1 VLRAITGDVR
11 CGRDA
16 RPRRASAE
24 SADSRLLPTE
34 PRHILDRLDAFSCG
48 TRVLMRHPRPPPPLG
63 VRGWHGV
70 VRFRHRPAELAS
82 GDPVDGTTAGRWSGR
97 RAGRRSSRLR
107 ELIASLAKTLCRW
120 YCTIRALMN
129 SRLPISDW
137 TGRRG
142 PAARS
147 PPPEQS
153 ASRGCRPS
161 ASGRDS
167 RWPAARD
174 RRARPHG
181 RLNAKRA
188 NARPSRKRPSRPRRP
203 GARTP
208 LSARVDRCG
217 VNGQGKQWKGSPPH
231 EIGRRWVPGGH
242 G

>member
-1 VLRAITGDVR
+1 
-11 CGRDA
+11 
-16 RPRRASAE
+16 
-24 SADSRLLPTE
+24 
-34 PRHILDRLDAFSCG
+34 
-48 TRVLMRHPRPPPPLG
+48 MRHPSSHAAPEATTSPRRQGLARRSSLPPPAG
-63 VRGWHGV
+63 GT
-70 VRFRHRPAELAS
+70 AS

-188 NARPSRKRPSRPRRP
+188 NARPSRKRPGRPRRP

-208 LSARVDRCG
+208 LSACVDRCG
-217 VNGQGKQWKGSPPH
+217 VNGQVKQWKGSPPH